1 MVKIVLYSEDY
12 ANQLEMLLEKF
23 SKEVFGKESCDL
35 ELFVNNHWAIYLAIK
50 GNVVVGFSSFN
61 IQDYYG
67 FTDSVVGN
75 DYIYI
80 SKEYRTSKAMFLFSI
95 QAGKVSKELNMP
107 LEHYYSS
114 NMSRLASKRL
124 KGILVYETY
133 QYSVEEVAKVT
144 EQLKRR
150 IGR

>member
-12 ANQLEMLLEKF
+12 ANQLGMLLEKF

-95 QAGKVSKELNMP
+95 QAGKVSKELNMK

-114 NMSRLASKRL
+114 SMSRLASKRL
-124 KGILVYETY
+124 KGVLVYETY